1 MLGNHPFA
9 WFITFAFFYEVFKEH
24 LVSAKALTLKQ
35 TFGNSFPYGRFVST
49 KVLTSLFSC

>member
-24 LVSAKALTLKQ
+24 FVNTFALTVEDL
-35 TFGNSFPYGRFVST
+35 YYHI
-49 KVLTSLFSC
+49 C

>member
-24 LVSAKALTLKQ
+24 RASTKMLTLLN
-35 TFGNSFPYGRFVST
+35 GGE
-49 KVLTSLFSC
+49 

>member
-24 LVSAKALTLKQ
+24 PHHQLVAKT
-35 TFGNSFPYGRFVST
+35 NS
-49 KVLTSLFSC
+49 